1 MGRAIPSE
9 QTPAVDFETQSD
21 FDFIYDIA
29 LQPKVDA
36 DWSKIT
42 IPFYTIRAAPQDR
55 QDRAERLRLEFG
67 SPRELETATGSDFLM
82 FVDVAQSA
90 EGGVSVENALL
101 SPQAMPP
108 EQAALLQGRRTGD
121 SFEVNLQE
129 MLPNDADRAAFLHLK
144 KKDLA
149 RIAPAAT
156 LAVRRITRTE
166 PADLNQ
172 EFFDKIYG
180 TGAVTTEAQF
190 WERIDADLRANL
202 AQTSN
207 YLFASQARRI
217 LVEQVDLPLAEGTLK
232 RWLKLSS
239 RNEGSPIPD
248 DTLENEAQRMF
259 EEVRWRLIAD
269 HIAEQN
275 NIDVT
280 EDEVAEYFREMTR
293 REMAV
298 YGIYNASPED
308 VAALADRSM
317 QDENR
322 RARAAE
328 RILDDK
334 ALSVIKTL
342 VTIDNKEVSKEELN
356 EIFANPKK

>member
-1 MGRAIPSE
+1 
-9 QTPAVDFETQSD
+9 
-21 FDFIYDIA
+21 
-29 LQPKVDA
+29 
-36 DWSKIT
+36 
-42 IPFYTIRAAPQDR
+42 
-55 QDRAERLRLEFG
+55 
-67 SPRELETATGSDFLM
+67 
-82 FVDVAQSA
+82 
-90 EGGVSVENALL
+90 
-101 SPQAMPP
+101 
-108 EQAALLQGRRTGD
+108 
-121 SFEVNLQE
+121 
-129 MLPNDADRAAFLHLK
+129 
-144 KKDLA
+144 
-149 RIAPAAT
+149 
-156 LAVRRITRTE
+156 
-166 PADLNQ
+166 
-172 EFFDKIYG
+172 
-180 TGAVTTEAQF
+180 
-190 WERIDADLRANL
+190 
-202 AQTSN
+202 
-207 YLFASQARRI
+207 
-217 LVEQVDLPLAEGTLK
+217 
-232 RWLKLSS
+232 
-239 RNEGSPIPD
+239 
-248 DTLENEAQRMF
+248 MF